1 MCFPSLSFPCYSFFS
16 RNKLITTI
24 RGWSPFLDVPQQ
36 DQGCRLI
43 VRSPADTSETGCGKI
58 IAAFQ
63 QPACATVNLEKTFM
77 VQKCCGD
84 ECKDAGVSSKRWF
97 PMGGSVFARS
107 PGGSGF
113 SYTFDDVEPVQVGQ
127 PPELRQSTSRAAQSN
142 KVRYI
147 APRDGNCE
155 KGSWE
160 EDDEQYTKPADG
172 IQIVSEGPALTG
184 PATAQITKE
193 RTQSFT
199 TSMNLGIA
207 DILSFGMGME
217 VTESMTNSKSSSFD
231 IPAGQTGRVGWT
243 AYLRCTKGT
252 FPGKLYGNL
261 SNTNFF

>member
-1 MCFPSLSFPCYSFFS
+1 
-16 RNKLITTI
+16 
-24 RGWSPFLDVPQQ
+24 
-36 DQGCRLI
+36 
-43 VRSPADTSETGCGKI
+43 
-58 IAAFQ
+58 
-63 QPACATVNLEKTFM
+63 M

-84 ECKDAGVSSKRWF
+84 ECKDAGVSSKRWS
-97 PMGGSVFARS
+97 PMGGSVFTRS
-107 PGGSGF
+107 PGGGAL
-113 SYTFDDVEPVQVGQ
+113 SYTFDDVKPVQVGQ

-142 KVRYI
+142 KVRDI
-147 APRDGNCE
+147 AVRDNKCE

-160 EDDEQYTKPADG
+160 EDEEQYTKPADG

-184 PATAQITKE
+184 PATPDITKE

-217 VTESMTNSKSSSFD
+217 VTESMTNSKSSSFH

-252 FPGKLYGNL
+252 FPGKLYGSL
-261 SNTNFF
+261 SNTNFSMPGSGKCNGETVWGEICTPYAGSDGEVDGEYSVVVSS